1 MLIMLFVFG
10 VIAAAAAMATISGQV
25 NTYTCP
31 NYVGELF
38 GLTREDTPFLSAIG
52 GLTGGKRA
60 DATLFSWQT
69 YDLRTAAQNTVVEG
83 AAAPTAQ
90 GRLRSTA
97 FNVVQIHH
105 EAVDVSYTKL
115 AATGQFASTGGQT
128 GQVGV
133 TGANPVVNELNWQVQ
148 QMLKQIARDVE
159 YSFLQGTFVNPANNS
174 SARQTRGLIEAIS
187 TNVYADS
194 GVLTEDAV
202 LDLMQ
207 MVWENGGIRET
218 ETRTIIVNAG
228 LKRDLTDIFITDKNY
243 IEASRNVGGVNLQ
256 TIETDFGR
264 CNIMLDALMPTG
276 TLVVCS
282 LEQCTPVILEIP
294 GKGFLFVEPLAKT
307 GATERSQIYGEIG
320 LEYGNEMSH
329 GKITGLTASTSVQ
342 S

>member
-1 MLIMLFVFG
+1 MSG
-10 VIAAAAAMATISGQV
+10 ISGMGTTF
-25 NTYTCP
+25 NLP
-31 NYVGELF
+31 NFVGELF

-60 DATLFSWQT
+60 SSTLFNWQT
-69 YDLRTAAQNTVVEG
+69 YDLRSAAQNVVVEG

-90 GRLRSTA
+90 ERVRATVH
-97 FNVVQIHH
+97 NVVEIHQ
-105 EAVDVSYTKL
+105 EAIDVSYTKL
-115 AATGQFASTGGQT
+115 AATGQFNSTGSANAGSI
-128 GQVGV
+128 GISGS
-133 TGANPVVNELNWQVQ
+133 NPVVNEMSWQIT

-159 YSFLQGTFVNPANNS
+159 FAFLQGTFVNPANNS
-174 SARQTRGLIEAIS
+174 SERKTRGLIEAIT

-228 LKRDLTDIFITDKNY
+228 LKRDLTKIFITDKDYTEGN
-243 IEASRNVGGVNLQ
+243 RNVGGVNLK
-256 TIETDFGR
+256 TIETDFGM
-264 CNIMLDALMPTG
+264 CNIMLDALMPIG

-282 LEQCTPVILEIP
+282 LEQCSPVILEIP
-294 GKGFLFVEPLAKT
+294 NKGFLFVEPLAKI
-307 GATERSQIYGEIG
+307 GASERSQIYGEIG
-320 LEYGNEMSH
+320 LEYGNQLAH
-329 GKITGLTASTSVQ
+329 GKITGLTASNSVQ